1 MSDDTIIQ
9 KMEQDEKGAFIN
21 WRLNQNESI
30 QIRLC
35 KKCHQAPLFDD
46 QRGKDDGKEVTTMI
60 IYCTKCK
67 DSVISAP
74 QETPITA
81 IYEVVE
87 IWNKMQTTA
96 GD

>member
-1 MSDDTIIQ
+1 MSDDTFIQ

-60 IYCTKCK
+60 IYCPKCQNAVT
-67 DSVISAP
+67 STP
-74 QETPITA
+74 QESPVTA
-81 IYEVVE
+81 IHEVVTVWNE
-87 IWNKMQTTA
+87 IQTA